1 MINVQKLPFFRNK
14 KIINRSVLSK
24 SFGIICEKVALEDN
38 KEYVLKYY
46 FNRKEEF
53 NSIFSEGKSL
63 EYMQKKFPIFFPKL
77 RFLNSEIII
86 IDFINHDGK
95 KNKNYQKKLAL
106 LLADIHKIKN
116 KKYGFYFDTQ
126 IGGLKQPC
134 DFEDNWINF
143 FREKRLG
150 MIFELINKYNPMPI
164 DINRNIEILLNKLD
178 YFLPR
183 HPIPSLIHGD
193 LWEGNILF
201 NKGELVGLID
211 PGVQFAHNE
220 MELAY
225 LTWFKYI
232 DNEFFNHYNKYIQV
246 DNNYFEYEPIY
257 QLYFCL
263 LNVHLWSRKYIKNTR
278 NLLKKIIK
286 K

>member
-1 MINVQKLPFFRNK
+1 M
-14 KIINRSVLSK
+14 
-24 SFGIICEKVALEDN
+24 
-38 KEYVLKYY
+38 
-46 FNRKEEF
+46 
-53 NSIFSEGKSL
+53 
-63 EYMQKKFPIFFPKL
+63 
-77 RFLNSEIII
+77 
-86 IDFINHDGK
+86 
-95 KNKNYQKKLAL
+95 
-106 LLADIHKIKN
+106 
-116 KKYGFYFDTQ
+116 
-126 IGGLKQPC
+126 
-134 DFEDNWINF
+134 
-143 FREKRLG
+143 
-150 MIFELINKYNPMPI
+150 
-164 DINRNIEILLNKLD
+164 
-178 YFLPR
+178 
-183 HPIPSLIHGD
+183 HGD

-211 PGVQFAHNE
+211 PGVHFAHNE

-232 DNEFFNHYNKYIQV
+232 DSEFFNHYNKYIQV